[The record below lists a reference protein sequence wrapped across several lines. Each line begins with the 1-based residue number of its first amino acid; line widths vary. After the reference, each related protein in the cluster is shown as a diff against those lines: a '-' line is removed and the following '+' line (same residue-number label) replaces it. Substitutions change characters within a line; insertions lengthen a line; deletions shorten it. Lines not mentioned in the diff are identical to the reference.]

1 MVPQMWD
8 EKTRAVTDCP
18 YSTADER
25 SRARKGA
32 DARIPAREAGSAQ
45 PTPARSGL
53 RALPTLCA
61 FAPLGRDWSAAIL
74 AAVPSRWMERVRA
87 FYNPEGR
94 AP

>member
-1 MVPQMWD
+1 MVAQMYD
-8 EKTRAVTDCP
+8 EKTRAVTDRR

-32 DARIPAREAGSAQ
+32 DGRILTREAGSAQ

-61 FAPLGRDWSAAIL
+61 SASL
-74 AAVPSRWMERVRA
+74 R
-87 FYNPEGR
+87 
-94 AP
+94 